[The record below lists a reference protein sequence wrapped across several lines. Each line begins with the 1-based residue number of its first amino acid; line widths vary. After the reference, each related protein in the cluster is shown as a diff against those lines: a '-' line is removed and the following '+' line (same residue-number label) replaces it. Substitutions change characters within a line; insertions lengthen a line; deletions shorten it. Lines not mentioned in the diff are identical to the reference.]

1 MAKRLYGAAAAA
13 HAKKMGKRSKK
24 RRSHSTAIVH
34 TRTRKVYV
42 KQKRRG
48 RSRHGGGGMKLT
60 HLALATAA
68 LGFITKP
75 NATTGIQ
82 GSINSMMQKVPGT
95 KTFGATA
102 MLGIGALAID
112 RFVKPNKW
120 LKLLGTAGV
129 VLAAAQVGSQGT
141 DFKFLGD
148 GDDVGDYDL
157 QGDDDIGDDDIG
169 DDIGDDE

>member
-1 MAKRLYGAAAAA
+1 MARKKLYGAAAAA
-13 HAKKMGKRSKK
+13 HAKKVGRKRSGRK
-24 RRSHSTAIVH
+24 STAIVK
-34 TRTRKVYV
+34 TRTRTVHV
-42 KQKRRG
+42 KSPRRKG
-48 RSRHGGGGMKLT
+48 RKGSGPMKLT

-82 GSINSMMQKVPGT
+82 GTINTAMAKVPGT

-120 LKLLGTAGV
+120 LKLLGTAGI
-129 VLAAAQVGSQGT
+129 VLAAAQVGQQGT

-148 GDDVGDYDL
+148 SGDYDL
-157 QGDDDIGDDDIG
+157 SDDIEDIGDDDDLG
-169 DDIGDDE
+169 DDDLGDDE